1 MELKGGLKVDK
12 VTIKKFFED
21 DHNRLDNIFV
31 EYQKLKRSDLQKAK
45 ESFKEFKI
53 GLQRHI
59 VWEEEILF
67 PLFEKKTAIF
77 QSGPTQVMRIEHK
90 QIKEQLEKIHDKTQ
104 NKDIKSDADEE
115 VLLSIL
121 IKHNLKEENILYP
134 SIDNVTT
141 DEERVEIFNQMNKLP
156 EESYKKCCSPS

>member
-1 MELKGGLKVDK
+1 MDN

-21 DHNRLDNIFV
+21 DHNRLDTIFI

-45 ESFKEFKI
+45 EFFKEFKI

-67 PLFEKKTAIF
+67 PVFEKKTAIF
-77 QSGPTQVMRIEHK
+77 QGGPTQVMRIEHK
-90 QIKEQLEKIHDKTQ
+90 QIKEQLEKIHDKIQKEDTK
-104 NKDIKSDADEE
+104 NDVDEE
-115 VLLSIL
+115 ILSSIL

-134 SIDNVTT
+134 AIDNMIK
-141 DEERVEIFNQMNKLP
+141 DEERIRIFDQINNMP
-156 EESYKKCCSPS
+156 EESYKKCCSHG